1 MAVHLL
7 FINANDLQSWLSEV
21 AWHQLSGQAWLGGA
35 KRVHIDLLG
44 PHRQSQYLKIKQL
57 DALRHQLRVIQIQIA
72 SVQPNECS
80 ILKRL
85 TNGMNLQSQA
95 DY

>member
-1 MAVHLL
+1 MCTLIYSVRDL
-7 FINANDLQSWLSEV
+7 F
-21 AWHQLSGQAWLGGA
+21 
-35 KRVHIDLLG
+35 G

-57 DALRHQLRVIQIQIA
+57 DALRHRLRVIQIQIA
-72 SVQPNECS
+72 SVQPNDSS

-85 TNGMNLQSQA
+85 TNAMNLQSQA